1 MTTQMTGAINTL
13 DSDNLDITAQVV
25 RALCLYAIA
34 EFQSG
39 HATTLHVTAEGN
51 SFSVADDGRG
61 HAVDRTVA
69 GAPYLQFIY
78 TQLDYPFGLAEGGP
92 VQLQGIGM
100 SLINVLCSDLS
111 VTVRKPNKTLQLTY
125 QAGRLC
131 DEACVDTMT
140 QSTGTTVAGT
150 VHPQLQQQPTDV
162 DSIERWLQGLLAANP
177 AIKLHFNGK
186 VIHAQPILV
195 QSPAAA

>member
-1 MTTQMTGAINTL
+1 MSVPATVTM
-13 DSDNLDITAQVV
+13 DVTASVV
-25 RALCLYAIA
+25 RALCLYATA
-34 EFQSG
+34 EIQSG
-39 HATTLHVTAEGN
+39 HATTLHITAQGN

-61 HAVDRTVA
+61 HSVDRGVA

-100 SLINVLCSDLS
+100 SLLNVLCSDLS

-125 QAGRLC
+125 KAGRLC
-131 DEACVDTMT
+131 DEACVDTLT
-140 QSTGTTVAGT
+140 QSTGTTVCGT
-150 VHPQLQQQPTDV
+150 IIPQLQQQPTDV
-162 DSIERWLQGLLAANP
+162 DRIEAWLESVLAAHP

-186 VIHAQPILV
+186 AIHAP
-195 QSPAAA
+195 SSTAA

>member
-1 MTTQMTGAINTL
+1 MSVPATVTMDVAASI
-13 DSDNLDITAQVV
+13 V

-39 HATTLHVTAEGN
+39 HATTLHVTAEGS

-61 HAVDRTVA
+61 HAVDRSIA

-100 SLINVLCSDLS
+100 SLLNVLCSDLS

-125 QAGRLC
+125 KAGRLC
-131 DEACVDTMT
+131 DEACVVTST

-150 VHPQLQQQPTDV
+150 VNPQLQQQPTDIER
-162 DSIERWLQGLLAANP
+162 IERWLEDVLAANP

-186 VIHAQPILV
+186 AIHAH
-195 QSPAAA
+195 SSTAA

>member
-1 MTTQMTGAINTL
+1 
-13 DSDNLDITAQVV
+13 LDITAQVV

-39 HATTLHVTAEGN
+39 HATTLHVTAEGG

-61 HAVDRTVA
+61 HAVDRSVA

-100 SLINVLCSDLS
+100 SLLNALCSDLS

-125 QAGRLC
+125 KAGRLC
-131 DEACVDTMT
+131 HEGCVDTLT
-140 QSTGTTVAGT
+140 QSSGTTVAGT
-150 VHPQLQQQPTDV
+150 VHPQLQQVQQQPTDV
-162 DSIERWLQGLLAANP
+162 DKLERWLAGVLAAHP
-177 AIKLHFNGK
+177 AMKLHFNGK
-186 VIHAQPILV
+186 AVHAQP
-195 QSPAAA
+195 STAA